1 MNNTPDDFI
10 RGRLQQQLTQAD
22 TLIQNERFDD
32 ALNVIQYAYE
42 IAGNFPE
49 LRQTVAQKEAS
60 INDIRQSRINALLAT
75 AQGMV
80 ADPNTFDEG
89 TIGSLLDQVQ
99 ALDSNNH
106 TARTLRTEVADL
118 APQLRER
125 RVYEQARQQCA
136 RLWDQEQEYIQ
147 ANVPTNE
154 ILSTIFRKAVEIA
167 EQTQAQYPES
177 VRLLGLKAEAQRLYN
192 TARTRYEV
200 KSTADETGDYK
211 AMIDELQKERD
222 LGKLIPWQDATGQML
237 EPITVAEALQQAER
251 LAGDYAYRKANEYLQ
266 QAQQHMAAHA
276 PRAAKEIVEKQ
287 HDLFQLDDE
296 MKARLAH
303 YLNNTVAPE
312 LRQLE
317 EAERVLHFA
326 QTADDPGRGWN
337 HIEEALKQYN
347 WIPSANDVRRALL
360 PRLADQANRLLQTAQ
375 RHLKNNQIADATP
388 SAQKALTYAER
399 IVTHADQ
406 PQLRQRGQTTADQ
419 ARQLVAQCQAE
430 EQLMHTLVE
439 AGETIKNL
447 LKNSPG
453 AAIRRWEELVREHG
467 QDTIDRF
474 PMTRS
479 LQSEVETHSGIT
491 SLLTR
496 LDSTFTSNDPGRLTT
511 ALQDIEKALAEPTY
525 IDFKNDLLHTQEKIQ
540 LRLDYQAGLSLYN
553 DSNDPQ
559 SALPFLDRVARK
571 TNHPDSPP
579 AGQLASQ
586 IRSNKALAQRADQ
599 NLKDARALL
608 ADKPQQ
614 AYKLL
619 APLLNTPT
627 LRKRE
632 IQEQLTLARDAW
644 QQNLIARVEKELARD
659 NIRPGRLRQLISE
672 IHHELPEPRPIT
684 LAERAS
690 AHASATEATLHE
702 TANEW
707 QQAATKWQ
715 EALTHDRLNPNYKQH
730 WKNARKHV
738 AEIQLD
744 RIQGDE
750 EARGLFDDL
759 EQEIPLD
766 PEVRE
771 WRTRYYVRRA
781 ESQGIPTTQQINYYA
796 TARTALQST
805 QEALARP
812 GTTTDEKLRGR
823 IRDLEETIINGE
835 QLSRTRANIE
845 RKLRPNGSLAEFDQ
859 ARQEAHTLLTDNRNN
874 ITLQDWWQRTR
885 SHIIETLVNNDSNLP
900 GEDHWAQF
908 DLRSK
913 ILALNPDHA
922 LAQQLLRDL
931 PNLAT
936 DISQAIT
943 NLLNDRRMGLLI
955 SVNNDLAVLETQERT
970 ATIQL
975 EQARAIYDMFNGFKD
990 HINDP
995 TVTSLLSIIRADLEN
1010 LQGFLTEL
1018 STLSQLKAQ
1027 SISYLSQ
1034 AKIDGEWRNFER
1046 TIKEFNETGYNNHRT
1061 VEALRQQRNTTQRR
1075 RTELLDLRNAIITA
1089 VAHEKFTEAQNHM
1102 RRFET
1107 DDQMGDPHDEYGLRA
1122 TFQMADPLTGES
1134 LANWRQA
1141 KNWLRQRQEQ
1151 ITTLQTWLIESGAMH
1166 LALQFSL
1173 PIAPPPAGTP
1183 RATITWNQINQTV
1196 RAKVNAGRFGE
1207 ARNQTQRMLEGQ
1219 DNWYDKR
1226 DQLLA
1231 LVPAARHLA
1240 IPPIQPD
1247 QALSTLARDL
1257 LQAAQDYRESTLLNE
1272 IQRGKNTITWIARQ
1286 RQEWRASYPTLQ
1298 QAFAELDSLYNKGW
1312 LWRRRNQSAQEAAVA
1327 RLQAALIKCKAIAPN
1342 HPSLQGIEDHPL
1354 LQ

>member
-1 MNNTPDDFI
+1 MSTIPNEYV
-10 RGRLQQQLTQAD
+10 RSRLQHQLAQVD
-22 TLIQNERFDD
+22 TLIQHERFDE

-42 IAGNFPE
+42 IAGDDPE
-49 LRQTVAQKEAS
+49 LRQGVAQKEAQ
-60 INDIRQSRINALLAT
+60 INSIRQSRVNDLLAT
-75 AQGMV
+75 ARRMV
-80 ADPNTFDEG
+80 ADPTLFDEG
-89 TIGSLLDQVQ
+89 AIGPLLDQVQ
-99 ALDSNNH
+99 ALDPNNQE
-106 TARTLRTEVADL
+106 ARALRAEVAEL

-125 RVYEQARQQCA
+125 RVYDQARQQCT

-154 ILSTIFRKAVEIA
+154 ILNALFRKAVEIA
-167 EQTQAQYPES
+167 EQNHAQYPDS
-177 VRLLGLKAEAQRLYN
+177 VRLLGLKAEAQRYYN
-192 TARTRYEV
+192 AARTRYEV

-211 AMIDELQKERD
+211 AMIDELRKERD
-222 LGKLIPWQDATGQML
+222 PNKLIPWQDAQGQAL

-251 LAGDYAYRKANEYLQ
+251 LAGDYAYKKANEYLQ
-266 QAQQHMAAHA
+266 QAQQHMTAHA
-276 PRAAKEIVEKQ
+276 PRAAKEVLDKQ

-303 YLNNTVAPE
+303 YLNNTITPE
-312 LRQLE
+312 LNQLE
-317 EAERVLHFA
+317 EAERVLHRA

-347 WIPSANDVRRALL
+347 WVPGINDMRRALL
-360 PRLADQANRLLQTAQ
+360 PRLADQADRLLQTAQ

-388 SAQKALTYAER
+388 DAQKALTYAER
-399 IVTHADQ
+399 VANHAEQ
-406 PQLRQRGQTTADQ
+406 AQLRQRGQTTSDQ
-419 ARQLVAQCQAE
+419 ARELVAQCQTE
-430 EQLMHTLVE
+430 ERLMHTLVE
-439 AGETIKNL
+439 AGETIKGL
-447 LKNSPG
+447 LRNSPG

-467 QDTIDRF
+467 QETIDRF

-479 LQSEVETHSGIT
+479 LQREVETHSGIT

-496 LDSTFTSNDPGRLTT
+496 LNSAFTSNDPGRLTA
-511 ALQDIEKALAEPTY
+511 ALPDIEKALAEPTY
-525 IDFKNDLLHTQEKIQ
+525 ADFEKDLITTQEKIQ

-553 DSNDPQ
+553 DSNDPEN
-559 SALPFLDRVARK
+559 ALPFLDRVARK

-586 IRSNKALAQRADQ
+586 IRSNKQLAERADQ
-599 NLKDARALL
+599 SLKDARALL
-608 ADKPQQ
+608 ANKPDQ

-644 QQNLIARVEKELARD
+644 EQNLVARVEKELAR
-659 NIRPGRLRQLISE
+659 NTLRPDRLRQLIAE
-672 IHHELPEPRPIT
+672 IRTELPEPRPIT

-690 AHASATEATLHE
+690 AHAASAEANLHE
-702 TANEW
+702 AANEW
-707 QQAATKWQ
+707 EQAASKWQ
-715 EALTHDRLNPNYKQH
+715 EALTHDRLNPDYKQS
-730 WKNARKHV
+730 WKNARKRI

-744 RIQGDE
+744 RVQGDE

-766 PEVRE
+766 PEIRE

-796 TARTALQST
+796 TARTALQSA
-805 QEALARP
+805 QEALTRP
-812 GTTTDEKLRGR
+812 GTTPDEKLRGR
-823 IRDLEETIINGE
+823 IRDLEEAITDGE
-835 QLSRTRANIE
+835 KLSRTRAGIE
-845 RKLRPNGSLAEFDQ
+845 RKLHPNGSLAEFDQ
-859 ARQEAHTLLTDNRNN
+859 ARQEAYTLLTDNRNN
-874 ITLQDWWQRTR
+874 ITLTDWWQRT
-885 SHIIETLVNNDSNLP
+885 SNHIIETLANEDSSLTSD
-900 GEDHWAQF
+900 DHWAQF

-936 DISQAIT
+936 DISQDIT
-943 NLLNDRRMGLLI
+943 SLLNDRRMGLLI
-955 SVNNDLAVLETQERT
+955 KTNNDLAVLDAQERE
-970 ATIQL
+970 ATIRL

-995 TVTSLLSIIRADLEN
+995 TVTSLLSIIRTDLEN

-1018 STLSQLKAQ
+1018 SMLSQLKAQ
-1027 SISYLSQ
+1027 SVSYLSQ

-1046 TIKEFNETGYNNHRT
+1046 TIKEFNETGNNNHRT
-1061 VEALRQQRNTTQRR
+1061 VEALRKQRNAIQRR
-1075 RTELLDLRNAIITA
+1075 RAELHDLRNAIVTA
-1089 VAHEKFTEAQNHM
+1089 VAEERFTDAQNHM

-1107 DDQMGDPHDEYGLRA
+1107 DDEMGDPHDEYGLRA
-1122 TFQMADPLTGES
+1122 TFQMHDPLTGEA

-1141 KNWLRQRQEQ
+1141 KNWLRDRQNQ
-1151 ITTLQTWLIESGAMH
+1151 IATLKKWLVESGAMH
-1166 LALQFSL
+1166 IALHFNL
-1173 PIAPPPAGTP
+1173 PVAPPPAGTP
-1183 RATITWNQINQTV
+1183 RATVTWSQINQSV
-1196 RAKVNAGRFGE
+1196 RAKVNAGRFAE
-1207 ARNQTQRMLEGQ
+1207 ARKQTQHMLEGQ
-1219 DNWYDKR
+1219 NDWYDQR

-1231 LVPAARHLA
+1231 LTPASRRLA

-1247 QALSTLARDL
+1247 QALSTLARNL
-1257 LQAAQDYRESTLLNE
+1257 LQMARQYREDTLLTE
-1272 IQRGKNTITWIARQ
+1272 IERGKNTINWIGSQ
-1286 RQEWRASYPTLQ
+1286 RQEWRTSYPALQ
-1298 QAFAELDSLYNKGW
+1298 QAFAELDGLYNKGW
-1312 LWRRRNQSAQEAAVA
+1312 LWRRRNQPDI
-1327 RLQAALIKCKAIAPN
+1327 QAATAKVQSALMRCKAISPN
-1342 HPSLQGIEDHPL
+1342 HPSLQGIEEHPL